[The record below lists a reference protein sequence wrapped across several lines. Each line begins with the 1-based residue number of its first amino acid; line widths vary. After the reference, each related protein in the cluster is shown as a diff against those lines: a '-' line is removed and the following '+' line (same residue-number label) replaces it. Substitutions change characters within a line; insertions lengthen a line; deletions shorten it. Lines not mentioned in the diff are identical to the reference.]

1 MQINKVRKH
10 SRFHLKKKL
19 KDIKENLKIKKPQE
33 LSENLIS
40 FKDFCKSL
48 SRTRSHIYSHINGDI
63 LVLPDKLNNIHK
75 IPLTRIS
82 QKIYISKED
91 TGKYIS
97 INSQYLS
104 LSDFSKELF
113 NLDSKILWKKIKKD
127 ECNNAFIEV
136 EFNDL
141 KYRLNLIKNKK
152 SKQSKQYYI
161 TKESYEEFKEFL
173 KEKQNL
179 LSNYVLLKDFFIIKK
194 IPFKNSYYKTI
205 KNNDFRFIHK
215 NKLHVMKIKK
225 INSNYYLDK
234 EEVENF
240 NMQFSKT
247 TCFSLDSIC
256 SILSDKLRIQL
267 KKNLEKLNCKDG
279 EINLVYED
287 LSVKIKTHFFISFY
301 FSKNELEKAHR
312 FMSKVNG
319 KTKNSKHLY
328 GYLKDLKY
336 KYRKVHK
343 YLDKEKLILKDKKN
357 KIFVRLKKVDDEYYF
372 DKEDEDKIKKLFN

>member
-33 LSENLIS
+33 VCENLIS

-48 SRTRSHIYSHINGDI
+48 SRTYSHIYSHINGDI

-91 TGKYIS
+91 TEKYIS

-113 NLDSKILWKKIKKD
+113 NLDSKNLWKKIKKD

-136 EFNDL
+136 KFNDL

-152 SKQSKQYYI
+152 SKQYYI

-179 LSNYVLLKDFFIIKK
+179 LSNYVLLRDFFIIKK
-194 IPFKNSYYKTI
+194 IPFKTVITRQLKTMTSVS
-205 KNNDFRFIHK
+205 FI
-215 NKLHVMKIKK
+215 K
-225 INSNYYLDK
+225 INCML
-234 EEVENF
+234 
-240 NMQFSKT
+240 
-247 TCFSLDSIC
+247 
-256 SILSDKLRIQL
+256 
-267 KKNLEKLNCKDG
+267 
-279 EINLVYED
+279 
-287 LSVKIKTHFFISFY
+287 
-301 FSKNELEKAHR
+301 
-312 FMSKVNG
+312 
-319 KTKNSKHLY
+319 
-328 GYLKDLKY
+328 
-336 KYRKVHK
+336 
-343 YLDKEKLILKDKKN
+343 
-357 KIFVRLKKVDDEYYF
+357 
-372 DKEDEDKIKKLFN
+372 

>member
-1 MQINKVRKH
+1 
-10 SRFHLKKKL
+10 
-19 KDIKENLKIKKPQE
+19 
-33 LSENLIS
+33 
-40 FKDFCKSL
+40 
-48 SRTRSHIYSHINGDI
+48 
-63 LVLPDKLNNIHK
+63 
-75 IPLTRIS
+75 
-82 QKIYISKED
+82 
-91 TGKYIS
+91 
-97 INSQYLS
+97 
-104 LSDFSKELF
+104 
-113 NLDSKILWKKIKKD
+113 
-127 ECNNAFIEV
+127 
-136 EFNDL
+136 
-141 KYRLNLIKNKK
+141 
-152 SKQSKQYYI
+152 
-161 TKESYEEFKEFL
+161 
-173 KEKQNL
+173 
-179 LSNYVLLKDFFIIKK
+179 
-194 IPFKNSYYKTI
+194 
-205 KNNDFRFIHK
+205 
-215 NKLHVMKIKK
+215 MKIKK

-279 EINLVYED
+279 EINLVYDD

-301 FSKNELEKAHR
+301 FSKNELEKTHR

-328 GYLKDLKY
+328 TYLKDLQNKY
-336 KYRKVHK
+336 KKVHK